1 MKSKFKSILIL
12 IGIGFIGG
20 IFGFMSSRN
29 SLGLLIYDFII
40 DLDKALYKNGFN
52 ALVISILSL
61 SVAAWI
67 FYFLGKAQVKRSL
80 KNEEGYVKDFL
91 LGISMVIT
99 ACIAIFGIIFFANFM
114 RSISEDYITNKIFG
128 IALAVFII
136 GVLQTLVLNQLI
148 VGFIKTYNPEKYE
161 NTLDIKFGK
170 KYMDSLDEREQ
181 LEAYRAGFKTYKALT
196 YIIFFLVLITGL
208 VSMETNAN
216 VIPMFLFGIL
226 FAIGMIIYIYN
237 VIDGEKHK
245 K

>member
-1 MKSKFKSILIL
+1 MKSKFKNILIL

-61 SVAAWI
+61 SAAAWI
-67 FYFLGKAQVKRSL
+67 LYFLGKAQVKRSL

-161 NTLDIKFGK
+161 NTLDIKFGE

>member
-1 MKSKFKSILIL
+1 MKSKFKNILIL

-61 SVAAWI
+61 SAAAWI
-67 FYFLGKAQVKRSL
+67 LYFLGKAQVKRSL